1 MASSTSS
8 ARGNNKAAT
17 TNTTTATAPVS
28 TASSA
33 AVSGSGAT
41 SAAAT
46 ASAPPAVTLSELI
59 GQQLKHLNADELL
72 HKDELQLLLLI
83 TPVQRQKL
91 SRNLE
96 DGDLEASTSA
106 APLSRPENG
115 EEDDDLIGAVGGL
128 GISSPTTTKEPVLD
142 FR

>member
-17 TNTTTATAPVS
+17 TNTTTAPVS

-41 SAAAT
+41 SAAAI